1 MIEASKC
8 EFSRDSD
15 VLLVVQ
21 LIISEFGWHDWTYFH
36 PEVSIL
42 LKRQLRYLYKLYLL
56 GEEKRYN
63 LHIQKCRSSLLQII
77 ADSEFIAWMYI
88 IWFSLVYSNC

>member
-8 EFSRDSD
+8 MLSRDFD

-21 LIISEFGWHDWTYFH
+21 LILSDFGCHDWTYFH
-36 PEVSIL
+36 PEVSII

-56 GEEKRYN
+56 GEENRYN

-77 ADSEFIAWMYI
+77 ADNEFTAWMYI
-88 IWFSLVYSNC
+88 IWFLLVYSNC